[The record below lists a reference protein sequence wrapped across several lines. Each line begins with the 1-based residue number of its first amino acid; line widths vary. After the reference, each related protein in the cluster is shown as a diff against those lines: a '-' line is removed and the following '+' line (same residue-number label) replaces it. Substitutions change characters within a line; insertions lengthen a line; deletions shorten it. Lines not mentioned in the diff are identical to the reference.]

1 MILDDNIHESDLPQ
15 DTEAIILN
23 AASEVFME
31 KGFDG
36 ARMQEIADKA
46 GLNKALL
53 HYYFRSKK
61 KLFNDVFQVVLM
73 EMVDGL
79 SRIFEKDIS
88 VFEAIRQFFAVHQDI
103 LLKNKLLPLFML
115 NEIQRDPEL
124 IVNLYR
130 GDRIQ
135 SVREKFEHDVI
146 REQETGIIRAD
157 VQPMDLFLNIL
168 SLSIFPFAAKPLL
181 KGFYSMG
188 EDDFQQMITY
198 RKDHLAD
205 FVINSIKA

>member
-1 MILDDNIHESDLPQ
+1 MILDNNIHESDSPQ

-61 KLFNDVFQVVLM
+61 KLFSDVFQVVLM

-115 NEIQRDPEL
+115 NEIQRDPDL

-135 SVREKFEHDVI
+135 SVREKFERDVI
-146 REQETGIIRAD
+146 NEQEAGVIRAD

-181 KGFYSMG
+181 KGFYSME

-198 RKDHLAD
+198 RKEHLAD

>member
-1 MILDDNIHESDLPQ
+1 MILDDNIHESDSPQ
-15 DTEAIILN
+15 DTEAVILN

-146 REQETGIIRAD
+146 REQEAGIIRAD

>member
-1 MILDDNIHESDLPQ
+1 MILDDNIHESDSPQ
-15 DTEAIILN
+15 DTEAVILN